1 VIALEK
7 IFYKNL
13 QESARTP
20 KKRKKRQKTSK
31 NAFSSCFWGSS
42 RKVKKTRFWAK
53 KPYGRPS
60 KIWPFL
66 KNARKTGVYRRVQ
79 KNVIFRV
86 FLRFL
91 QKNIL
96 LSDEELVESW
106 MRVG

>member
-1 VIALEK
+1 MRRHIAVDEK
-7 IFYKNL
+7 IFYKITKNH
-13 QESARTP
+13 
-20 KKRKKRQKTSK
+20 KKTQKTSK

-66 KNARKTGVYRRVQ
+66 KNARKTGVYRGVQ

-91 QKNIL
+91 QKIYKKNISL
-96 LSDEELVESW
+96 IAEELDES
-106 MRVG
+106 G